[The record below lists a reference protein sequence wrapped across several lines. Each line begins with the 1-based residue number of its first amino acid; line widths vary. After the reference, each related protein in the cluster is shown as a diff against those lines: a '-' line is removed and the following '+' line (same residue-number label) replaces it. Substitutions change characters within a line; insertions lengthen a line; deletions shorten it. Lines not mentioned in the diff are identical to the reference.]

1 LKPAT
6 VARPAPLRRHYRMIV
21 TVFADFLAVVA
32 SLTAG
37 TRMNPVDGFF
47 YDLSLATARKRP
59 GTDGRP
65 VAVIALDRQS
75 LSSDELAPLPRALL
89 SPIWARLLG
98 RLMASGAKAVGF
110 DIIFAYSADRLPGL
124 GGQYD
129 RPFLLALQRDR
140 NHVVLARSAGA
151 VPAEPY
157 SAAFINLGADIDLTP
172 DPDAIADIDLTPDP
186 DGVVRWTGPAV
197 MTVDGHWMPSFAA
210 ALLARA
216 EGPPM
221 PARLLL
227 APRRPLEAIPAY
239 RVIDVLH
246 CLDRDPAVLRRV
258 FAGKIV
264 LIGTNLPE
272 EDRQRTPDR
281 FMRPPKPHMVGIGNC
296 ALERLGASDPGSGTT
311 PGVFVHAAAVEE
323 VMTGY
328 LVAPLPLLARMAAAA
343 LYSIAGALLGLLLRP
358 WMAVLGLVT
367 LGMIGFAAALVL
379 LGFGWW
385 FALAVPLGA
394 AVLSTVAAYVVRF
407 LIEERR
413 RRRVQNAFGHYL
425 APEIVDRLA
434 DSAAE
439 LRLGGELREVTVMFA
454 DLSGFTALS
463 GRIGPGELMS
473 VTNAYL
479 AMIVAAVEESGG
491 YVDKFIGDAVMGVW
505 GAPAL
510 HPNHAAA
517 AARAALQAVARVLR
531 AKALADARDE
541 PGYAIK
547 IGLNSGPAVVGN
559 VGAEKRYNYT
569 AVGET
574 VNVAARLEG
583 VPGDYGCRIVVGPR
597 TAALIADRFLLC
609 ELDWIKVKGK
619 EEAIA
624 VYELIDDKRNASPTA
639 LVVYAER
646 YHAALER
653 YRAGDFAAA
662 EESWRQIVHPFL
674 DPSGPSPPRIMAARC
689 AALRADPP
697 EEWDGVFVKT
707 TK

>member
-1 LKPAT
+1 M
-6 VARPAPLRRHYRMIV
+6 ARPALLRRHYRMIV
-21 TVFADFLAVVA
+21 TVFAGLLAVVA

-47 YDLSLATARKRP
+47 YDLSLAMTRKRP
-59 GTDGRP
+59 GTNGRP
-65 VAVIALDRQS
+65 VAVIALDRKS
-75 LSSDELAPLPRALL
+75 LASDELAPLPRALL
-89 SPIWARLLG
+89 SPIWARLLDG
-98 RLMASGAKAVGF
+98 LMASGAKAVGF

-124 GGQYD
+124 GSQYD
-129 RPFLLALQRDR
+129 RPFLLALHHARD
-140 NHVVLARSAGA
+140 HVVLARSAGA
-151 VPAEPY
+151 MPAKPY
-157 SAAFINLGADIDLTP
+157 SAAFINPGADINLTP
-172 DPDAIADIDLTPDP
+172 DPEAIADIDLTPEP
-186 DGVVRWTGPAV
+186 DGIIRWMRSTV
-197 MTVDGHWMPSFAA
+197 MTVDGHRMPTFAA
-210 ALLARA
+210 AVLSRA
-216 EGPPM
+216 KGPPM

-227 APRRPLEAIPAY
+227 ASRQPLEAIPAY

-246 CLDRDPAVLRRV
+246 CFDRDPTALRRV

-272 EDRQRTPDR
+272 EDRMRTPDR
-281 FMRPPKPHMVGIGNC
+281 FMRPPKPHVVGIGNC
-296 ALERLGASDPGSGTT
+296 SLERLGASDPSSGTI

-323 VMTGY
+323 VMTGD

-343 LYSIAGALLGLLLRP
+343 LCGVAGALLGLLLRP
-358 WMAVLGLVT
+358 WMAVLSLAV
-367 LGMIGFAAALVL
+367 LGMIGFAAALFL

-394 AVLSTVAAYVVRF
+394 ALFATVVAYVVRF
-407 LIEERR
+407 LVEERR

-434 DSAAE
+434 DSEAE

-473 VTNAYL
+473 VTNFYL
-479 AMIVAAVEESGG
+479 AMIVAAVEENGG
-491 YVDKFIGDAVMGVW
+491 YIDKFIGDAVMGVW
-505 GAPAL
+505 GAPAP
-510 HPNHAAA
+510 HPDHAAA
-517 AARAALQAVARVLR
+517 AARGALQAVARVLR
-531 AKALADARDE
+531 AKALADARGE
-541 PGYAIK
+541 PGYAVK

-597 TAALIADRFLLC
+597 TAASIADRFLLC

-624 VYELIDDKRNASPTA
+624 VYELIDEKRNASPTA
-639 LVVYAER
+639 LVYAKH
-646 YHAALER
+646 YQAALER

-662 EESWRQIVHPFL
+662 EESWRQIEHPFL
-674 DPSGPSPPRIMAARC
+674 DPSGSSPPRIMAARC